1 MKLIFC
7 MQISMNVDAA
17 IKPKMPNRLNEHT
30 SWANT
35 AVRNVFDTKK
45 VHEQSLK
52 KIQETK
58 NESLGI
64 K

>member
-1 MKLIFC
+1 

-52 KIQETK
+52 KYKKQK
-58 NESLGI
+58 MNL
-64 K
+64 

>member
-52 KIQETK
+52 KYKKQK
-58 NESLGI
+58 MNL
-64 K
+64 